1 MTVITE
7 ELKAKAEEIKN
18 EANVCFKGEMRRT
31 AMAKEMQQNDQVE
44 IW

>member
-7 ELKAKAEEIKN
+7 ELKARAEEIKN
-18 EANVCFKGEMRRT
+18 EANVCFKGEMRT
-31 AMAKEMQQNDQVE
+31 AMMQAMQQSDQVE